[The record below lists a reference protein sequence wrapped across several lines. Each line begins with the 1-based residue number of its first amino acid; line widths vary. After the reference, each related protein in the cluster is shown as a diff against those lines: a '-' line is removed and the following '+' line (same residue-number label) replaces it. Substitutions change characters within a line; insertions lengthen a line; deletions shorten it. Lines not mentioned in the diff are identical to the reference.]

1 MAYLK
6 KGCFINSS
14 LVTSIHYMLMN
25 GVFKAV
31 LGSWIRF
38 ALI

>member
-1 MAYLK
+1 MAFFK

-14 LVTSIHYMLMN
+14 LALSIYYTLMN

-31 LGSWIRF
+31 LGSWIRL